1 MDNDA
6 RQVFD
11 RLIQITVGKGD
22 KVLFWRDRWIHGF
35 SVREIAPAL
44 VVGVETKIR
53 NSRTVAQALEDER
66 WALDVQPQT
75 SFGALLQTV
84 HPRHAVATVQRDV
97 HMEDTFAWPHDPLGI
112 YTASSTYDRL
122 NQGAVRSPTAAAIWR
137 SWAPL
142 KCKIF
147 AWLAVQHRL
156 WTSDRRAR
164 HGLQDNTS
172 PCYTCLQEEDTVEHI
187 VVQCV
192 YARQVWHTCF
202 DSLQI
207 NVHPP
212 NDTDTFVEWWL
223 RARSGF
229 QGKHKRGFDSVV
241 IGAAWMLWKQ
251 RNAKVF
257 NRPEQVKDYSELA
270 RAILE
275 EIHEWYNAGVGA
287 GGLDRFVR
295 EHT

>member
-1 MDNDA
+1 M
-6 RQVFD
+6 
-11 RLIQITVGKGD
+11 
-22 KVLFWRDRWIHGF
+22 
-35 SVREIAPAL
+35 
-44 VVGVETKIR
+44 ETRIR
-53 NSRTVAQALEDER
+53 NSRTVAQALTDER
-66 WALDVQPQT
+66 WVLDVQPQA

-84 HPRHAVATVQRDV
+84 HLRHAIATVQRDV
-97 HMEDTFAWPHDPLGI
+97 QMDDTFAWPHDPSGK
-112 YTASSTYDRL
+112 YMARSTYTRL
-122 NQGAVRSPTAAAIWR
+122 NQGAIRSPTATAIWR

-147 AWLAVQHRL
+147 ARFAVQQRL
-156 WTSDRRAR
+156 WTSDRGAR
-164 HGLQDNTS
+164 HGLQDNSS

-207 NVHPP
+207 NVPPP
-212 NDTDTFVEWWL
+212 NNTDTFVEWWL

-257 NRPEQVKDYSELA
+257 NRSEQVKDYRELA
-270 RAILE
+270 RATLD
-275 EIHEWYNAGVGA
+275 EIYDWYSVGVGV
-287 GGLDRFVR
+287 GG
-295 EHT
+295 